1 MSTTSSQM
9 DTSPTAEPRAD
20 ALPDNWLDTLV
31 GYALRRAQLQVFQH
45 LVGKLAEHDLRPAQF
60 TAMVIIER
68 EPGLMQ
74 ADLARQLAIE
84 PPQLVPLL
92 NKLESRGLA
101 QRVRGVQDKRAYGVF
116 LTKAGTALLGQLK
129 AIAVA
134 SDEEATSALDED
146 ERAQL
151 LHLLHK
157 VTRQGIL

>member
-1 MSTTSSQM
+1 MSNTSSQM
-9 DTSPTAEPRAD
+9 DTSPQATPGGA
-20 ALPDNWLDTLV
+20 ALPDSWLDTLV
-31 GYALRRAQLQVFQH
+31 GYALRRAQLKVFQH

-60 TAMVIIER
+60 TAMVIIES

-116 LTKAGTALLGQLK
+116 LTKAGIALLGQLK
-129 AIAVA
+129 AIAIA

-151 LHLLHK
+151 LRLLHK
-157 VTRQGIL
+157 VTR

>member
-1 MSTTSSQM
+1 MSNGSSQM
-9 DTSPTAEPRAD
+9 DTSPATSAPGD
-20 ALPDNWLDTLV
+20 ALPDSWLDTLV
-31 GYALRRAQLQVFQH
+31 GYALRRAQLKVFQH
-45 LVGKLAEHDLRPAQF
+45 LVGNLAEHDLRPAQF
-60 TAMVIIER
+60 TAMVIIDN

-116 LTKAGTALLGQLK
+116 LTKAGIALLGKLK

-134 SDEEATSALDED
+134 SDEAATAALDED

-151 LHLLHK
+151 LRLLHK
-157 VTRQGIL
+157 VNG

>member
-1 MSTTSSQM
+1 MSSPSSQIDAAS
-9 DTSPTAEPRAD
+9 DTAHRAD
-20 ALPDNWLDTLV
+20 ALSDSWLDTLI
-31 GYALRRAQLQVFQH
+31 GYALRRAQLKVFQH
-45 LVGKLAEHDLRPAQF
+45 LVGNLAEHDLRPAQF
-60 TAMVIIER
+60 TAMVIIDD

-92 NKLESRGLA
+92 NKLETRGLA

-116 LTKAGTALLGQLK
+116 LTKAGQQLLKRLK

-134 SDEEATSALDED
+134 SDAAATDALDED

-151 LHLLHK
+151 LRLLRK
-157 VTRQGIL
+157 VNG

>member
-1 MSTTSSQM
+1 MSSPSSQVG
-9 DTSPTAEPRAD
+9 TSPTQSIDTAP
-20 ALPDNWLDTLV
+20 LGDNWLDTLV
-31 GYALRRAQLQVFQH
+31 GYALRRAQLRVFQH
-45 LVGKLAEHDLRPAQF
+45 LVGNLADHDLRPAQF
-60 TAMVIIER
+60 TAMVIIES

-92 NKLESRGLA
+92 NKLETRGLA

-116 LTKAGTALLGQLK
+116 LTKAGMNLLDQLK

-134 SDEEATSALDED
+134 SDEAATASLDED

-151 LHLLHK
+151 LRLLQK
-157 VTRQGIL
+157 VNR

>member
-157 VTRQGIL
+157 VTRQGVL

>member
-9 DTSPTAEPRAD
+9 DTSPTAKPRAD

-134 SDEEATSALDED
+134 SDEEATAALDDD

-157 VTRQGIL
+157 VTRQGVL

>member
-1 MSTTSSQM
+1 M
-9 DTSPTAEPRAD
+9 DTSPLPQNGGD

-31 GYALRRAQLQVFQH
+31 GYALRRAQMKVFQH
-45 LVGKLAEHDLRPAQF
+45 LVGNLAEHDLRPAQF
-60 TAMVIIER
+60 TAMVIIDN

-116 LTKAGTALLGQLK
+116 LTKAGIALLGKLK

-134 SDEEATSALDED
+134 SDEAATAALDED

-151 LHLLHK
+151 LRLLHK
-157 VTRQGIL
+157 VNG

>member
-1 MSTTSSQM
+1 M

-157 VTRQGIL
+157 VTRQGVL

>member
-1 MSTTSSQM
+1 MSNTSSQM
-9 DTSPTAEPRAD
+9 DILPLPQSGGD

-31 GYALRRAQLQVFQH
+31 GYALRRAQMKVFQH
-45 LVGKLAEHDLRPAQF
+45 LVGNLAEHDLRPAQF
-60 TAMVIIER
+60 TAMVIIDN

-116 LTKAGTALLGQLK
+116 LTKAGIALLGKLK

-134 SDEEATSALDED
+134 SDEAATAALDED

-151 LHLLHK
+151 LRLLHK
-157 VTRQGIL
+157 VNG

>member
-60 TAMVIIER
+60 TAMVIIDN

>member
-1 MSTTSSQM
+1 M
-9 DTSPTAEPRAD
+9 DTSPATSAPGD
-20 ALPDNWLDTLV
+20 ALPDSWLDTLV
-31 GYALRRAQLQVFQH
+31 GYALRRAQLKVFQH
-45 LVGKLAEHDLRPAQF
+45 LVGNLAQHDLRPAQF
-60 TAMVIIER
+60 TAMVIIDN

-116 LTKAGTALLGQLK
+116 LTKAGIALLGQLK

-134 SDEEATSALDED
+134 SDEAATAALDDD
-146 ERAQL
+146 ERNQL
-151 LHLLHK
+151 LRLLHK
-157 VTRQGIL
+157 ING

>member
-1 MSTTSSQM
+1 M
-9 DTSPTAEPRAD
+9 DISPLPQSGGDE
-20 ALPDNWLDTLV
+20 LPDNWLDTLV
-31 GYALRRAQLQVFQH
+31 GYALRRAQMKVFQH
-45 LVGKLAEHDLRPAQF
+45 LVGNLAEHDLRPAQF
-60 TAMVIIER
+60 TAMVIIDN

-116 LTKAGTALLGQLK
+116 LTKAGIALLGKLK

-134 SDEEATSALDED
+134 SDEAATAALDED

-151 LHLLHK
+151 LRLLHK
-157 VTRQGIL
+157 VNG

>member
-1 MSTTSSQM
+1 MSNTSSQM
-9 DTSPTAEPRAD
+9 DISPLPQSGGD

-31 GYALRRAQLQVFQH
+31 GYALRRAQMKVFQH

-60 TAMVIIER
+60 TAMVIIDN

-116 LTKAGTALLGQLK
+116 LTKAGIALLGKLK

-134 SDEEATSALDED
+134 SDEAATAALDED

-151 LHLLHK
+151 LRLLHK
-157 VTRQGIL
+157 VNG

>member
-1 MSTTSSQM
+1 M
-9 DTSPTAEPRAD
+9 DTSPLPQNGGD

-31 GYALRRAQLQVFQH
+31 GYALRRAQMKVFQH
-45 LVGKLAEHDLRPAQF
+45 LVGNLAEHDLRPAQF
-60 TAMVIIER
+60 TAMVIIDN

-116 LTKAGTALLGQLK
+116 LTKAGIALLGKLK

-134 SDEEATSALDED
+134 SDEAATATLDED

-151 LHLLHK
+151 LRLLHK
-157 VTRQGIL
+157 VNG

>member
-1 MSTTSSQM
+1 M
-9 DTSPTAEPRAD
+9 DTSPATSAPGD
-20 ALPDNWLDTLV
+20 ALPDSWLDTLV
-31 GYALRRAQLQVFQH
+31 GYALRRAQLKVFQH
-45 LVGKLAEHDLRPAQF
+45 LVGNLAQHDLRPAQF
-60 TAMVIIER
+60 TAMVIIDN

-116 LTKAGTALLGQLK
+116 LTKAGIALLGQLK

-134 SDEEATSALDED
+134 SDEAATAALDDD
-146 ERAQL
+146 ERNQL
-151 LHLLHK
+151 LRLLHK
-157 VTRQGIL
+157 VNG

>member
-1 MSTTSSQM
+1 M
-9 DTSPTAEPRAD
+9 DTSPLPQNGGD

-31 GYALRRAQLQVFQH
+31 GYALRRAQMKVFQH
-45 LVGKLAEHDLRPAQF
+45 LVGNLAEHDLRPAQF
-60 TAMVIIER
+60 TAMVIIDN

-116 LTKAGTALLGQLK
+116 LTKAGSTLLGKLK

-134 SDEEATSALDED
+134 SDEEATGALDEN

-151 LHLLHK
+151 LQLLHK
-157 VTRQGIL
+157 VNG

>member
-1 MSTTSSQM
+1 MSNTSSQM
-9 DTSPTAEPRAD
+9 DISPLPQSGGD

-31 GYALRRAQLQVFQH
+31 GYALRRAQMKVFQH
-45 LVGKLAEHDLRPAQF
+45 LVGNLAEHDLRPAQF
-60 TAMVIIER
+60 TAMVIIDN

-116 LTKAGTALLGQLK
+116 LTKAGIALLGKLK

-134 SDEEATSALDED
+134 SDEAATAALDED

-151 LHLLHK
+151 LRLLHK
-157 VTRQGIL
+157 VNG

>member
-1 MSTTSSQM
+1 M
-9 DTSPTAEPRAD
+9 DISPLPQSGGD

-31 GYALRRAQLQVFQH
+31 GYALRRAQMKVFQH

-60 TAMVIIER
+60 TAMVIIDN

-116 LTKAGTALLGQLK
+116 LTKAGIALLGKLK

-134 SDEEATSALDED
+134 SDEAATAALDED

-151 LHLLHK
+151 LRLLHK
-157 VTRQGIL
+157 VNG

>member
-1 MSTTSSQM
+1 MSNGSSQM
-9 DTSPTAEPRAD
+9 DTSPATSAPGD
-20 ALPDNWLDTLV
+20 ALPDSWLDTLV
-31 GYALRRAQLQVFQH
+31 GYALRRAQLKVFQH
-45 LVGKLAEHDLRPAQF
+45 LVGNLAEHDLRPAQF
-60 TAMVIIER
+60 TAMVIIDN

-116 LTKAGTALLGQLK
+116 LTKAGIALLGKLK

-134 SDEEATSALDED
+134 SDEAATAALDED

-151 LHLLHK
+151 RRLLHK
-157 VTRQGIL
+157 VNR

>member
-1 MSTTSSQM
+1 MSNTSSQM
-9 DTSPTAEPRAD
+9 DTSPLPKNGGD

-31 GYALRRAQLQVFQH
+31 GYALRRAQMKVFQH
-45 LVGKLAEHDLRPAQF
+45 LVGNLVEHDLRPAQF
-60 TAMVIIER
+60 TAMVIIDN

-116 LTKAGTALLGQLK
+116 LTKAGIALLGKLK

-134 SDEEATSALDED
+134 SDEAATAALDED

-151 LHLLHK
+151 LRLLHK
-157 VTRQGIL
+157 VNG

>member
-116 LTKAGTALLGQLK
+116 LTKAGNALLGQLK

-157 VTRQGIL
+157 VTRQGVL

>member
-1 MSTTSSQM
+1 MSNTSSQM
-9 DTSPTAEPRAD
+9 DISPLPQSGGDE
-20 ALPDNWLDTLV
+20 LPDNWLDTLV
-31 GYALRRAQLQVFQH
+31 GYALRRAQMKVFQH
-45 LVGKLAEHDLRPAQF
+45 LVGNLAEHDLRPAQF
-60 TAMVIIER
+60 TAMVIIDN

-116 LTKAGTALLGQLK
+116 LTKAGIALLGKLK

-134 SDEEATSALDED
+134 SDEAATAALDED

-151 LHLLHK
+151 LRLLHK
-157 VTRQGIL
+157 VNG

>member
-1 MSTTSSQM
+1 M
-9 DTSPTAEPRAD
+9 DILPLPQSGGD

-31 GYALRRAQLQVFQH
+31 GYALRRAQMKVFQH
-45 LVGKLAEHDLRPAQF
+45 LVGNLAEHDLRPAQF
-60 TAMVIIER
+60 TAMVIIDN

-116 LTKAGTALLGQLK
+116 LTKAGIALLGKLK

-134 SDEEATSALDED
+134 SDEAATAALDED

-151 LHLLHK
+151 LRLLHK
-157 VTRQGIL
+157 VNG

>member
-1 MSTTSSQM
+1 MSNVSSQM
-9 DTSPTAEPRAD
+9 DTSPATSAPGD
-20 ALPDNWLDTLV
+20 ALPDSWLDTLV
-31 GYALRRAQLQVFQH
+31 GYALRRAQLKVFQH
-45 LVGKLAEHDLRPAQF
+45 LVGNLAQHDLRPAQF
-60 TAMVIIER
+60 TAMVIIDN

-116 LTKAGTALLGQLK
+116 LTKAGIALLGQLK

-134 SDEEATSALDED
+134 SDEAATAALDDD
-146 ERAQL
+146 ERNQL
-151 LHLLHK
+151 LRLLHK
-157 VTRQGIL
+157 ING

>member
-1 MSTTSSQM
+1 M
-9 DTSPTAEPRAD
+9 DTSPATSAPGD
-20 ALPDNWLDTLV
+20 ALPDSWLDTLV
-31 GYALRRAQLQVFQH
+31 GYALRRAQLKVFQH
-45 LVGKLAEHDLRPAQF
+45 LVGNLAEHDLRPAQF
-60 TAMVIIER
+60 TAMVIIDN

-116 LTKAGTALLGQLK
+116 LTKAGIALLGKLK

-134 SDEEATSALDED
+134 SDEAATAALDED

-151 LHLLHK
+151 RRLLHK
-157 VTRQGIL
+157 VNR

>member
-1 MSTTSSQM
+1 MSNGSSQM
-9 DTSPTAEPRAD
+9 DTSPATSAPGD
-20 ALPDNWLDTLV
+20 ALPDSWLDTLV
-31 GYALRRAQLQVFQH
+31 GYALRRAQLKVFQH
-45 LVGKLAEHDLRPAQF
+45 LVGNLAEHDLRPAQF
-60 TAMVIIER
+60 TALVIIDN

-116 LTKAGTALLGQLK
+116 LTKAGIALLGQLK

-134 SDEEATSALDED
+134 SDEAATAALDDD
-146 ERAQL
+146 ERNQL
-151 LHLLHK
+151 LRLLHK
-157 VTRQGIL
+157 VNG

>member
-1 MSTTSSQM
+1 M
-9 DTSPTAEPRAD
+9 DISPLPQSGGD

-31 GYALRRAQLQVFQH
+31 GYALRRAQMKVFQH
-45 LVGKLAEHDLRPAQF
+45 LVGNLAEHDLRPAQF
-60 TAMVIIER
+60 TAMVIIDN

-116 LTKAGTALLGQLK
+116 LTKAGIALLGKLK

-134 SDEEATSALDED
+134 SDEAATAALDED

-151 LHLLHK
+151 LRLLHK
-157 VTRQGIL
+157 VNG

>member
-1 MSTTSSQM
+1 MSNASSQM
-9 DTSPTAEPRAD
+9 DTTPQATPGGA
-20 ALPDNWLDTLV
+20 ALPDSWLDTLV
-31 GYALRRAQLQVFQH
+31 GYALRRAQLKVFQH
-45 LVGKLAEHDLRPAQF
+45 LVGNLAEHDLRPAQF
-60 TAMVIIER
+60 TAMVIIEN

-116 LTKAGTALLGQLK
+116 LTKAGIALLGQLK

-134 SDEEATSALDED
+134 SDEEATAGLDED
-146 ERAQL
+146 ERVQL
-151 LHLLHK
+151 LRLLHK
-157 VTRQGIL
+157 VNG

>member
-9 DTSPTAEPRAD
+9 DTSPTAD
-20 ALPDNWLDTLV
+20 ALPENWLDTLV

-101 QRVRGVQDKRAYGVF
+101 QR
-116 LTKAGTALLGQLK
+116 LSL
-129 AIAVA
+129 I
-134 SDEEATSALDED
+134 
-146 ERAQL
+146 
-151 LHLLHK
+151 H
-157 VTRQGIL
+157 I

>member
-134 SDEEATSALDED
+134 SDEEATSALNEN

-157 VTRQGIL
+157 VTRQGVL

>member
-1 MSTTSSQM
+1 M
-9 DTSPTAEPRAD
+9 DTSPATSAPGD
-20 ALPDNWLDTLV
+20 ALPDSWLDTLV
-31 GYALRRAQLQVFQH
+31 GYALRRAQLKVFQH
-45 LVGKLAEHDLRPAQF
+45 LVGNLAEHDLRPAQF
-60 TAMVIIER
+60 TAMVIIDN

-116 LTKAGTALLGQLK
+116 LTKAGIALLGKLK

-134 SDEEATSALDED
+134 SDEAATAALDED

-151 LHLLHK
+151 LRLLHK
-157 VTRQGIL
+157 VNG

>member
-1 MSTTSSQM
+1 MSNVSSQM
-9 DTSPTAEPRAD
+9 DTSPATSAPGD
-20 ALPDNWLDTLV
+20 ALPDSWLDTLV
-31 GYALRRAQLQVFQH
+31 GYALRRAQLKVFQH
-45 LVGKLAEHDLRPAQF
+45 LVGNLAQHDLRPAQF
-60 TAMVIIER
+60 TAMVIIDN

-116 LTKAGTALLGQLK
+116 LTKAGIALLGQLK

-134 SDEEATSALDED
+134 SDEAATAALDDD
-146 ERAQL
+146 ERNQL
-151 LHLLHK
+151 LRLLHK
-157 VTRQGIL
+157 VNG